1 MVACG
6 RRLEASTSLRLPEA
20 ITMRTSV
27 GRGRI
32 YRRCGCRDTQHHQ
45 LGAHCPQRP
54 VGGGLLAV
62 RAPAAT
68 VELNLD

>member
-1 MVACG
+1 
-6 RRLEASTSLRLPEA
+6 
-20 ITMRTSV
+20 MRTSV